1 MDTVTFIVGMFVTLL
16 VLGSI
21 GMLIWAGVE
30 DGKRQL
36 VKEQDLKEA
45 ALMDIKENSASDH
58 S

>member
-45 ALMDIKENSASDH
+45 ALMDKKESSPSDH